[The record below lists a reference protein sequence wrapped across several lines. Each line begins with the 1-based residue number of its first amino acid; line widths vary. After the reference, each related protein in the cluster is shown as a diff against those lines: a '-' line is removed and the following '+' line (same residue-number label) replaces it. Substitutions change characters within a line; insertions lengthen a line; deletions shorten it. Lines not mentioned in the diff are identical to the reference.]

1 MTTHMNLGLPI
12 GAYIFYCAVPA
23 ALLFYTFLSIR
34 KYLRVKRSGLE
45 DIGQMHFRIM
55 LIDIFNSLIGLFIVY
70 LFIFQSN
77 FTSFYFSI
85 LTVMSY
91 ALRNAFYAYNDPQK
105 LAKRVVQVSIITSS
119 LVIIICIAANALA

>member
-12 GAYIFYCAVPA
+12 GAYFFYCAVPA

-34 KYLRVKRSGLE
+34 KYLFIKRCGKE
-45 DIGQMHFRIM
+45 DIGLMHFRIM
-55 LIDIFNSLIGLFIVY
+55 QIDIFNSLIGLFIVY

-91 ALRNAFYAYNDPQK
+91 ALRNAFYAYNDPNK
-105 LAKRVVQVSIITSS
+105 MAKRIVQVSIISSS